1 MEDCQRK
8 MPLGEWM
15 TRLYGVI
22 DRQRLEITRLTA
34 ELATEHKVSSA
45 MQQQVEAIQGDNAAL
60 REDGERL
67 DLLEEWWEMS
77 GKNTSGERI
86 YTVRSHTTQA
96 TDASLR
102 GAIDMIRAA
111 LDAKDSGKVGYIRQG
126 SYTCNGSPRGCEGER
141 FGGCDHC
148 AALDAAKGE

>member
-1 MEDCQRK
+1 MKEKKHLAVNAMVEEWEAKIARLKADLAAMTSRYSRAAADIASFEDEVTGSKERINQ
-8 MPLGEWM
+8 
-15 TRLYGVI
+15 LYASHYQK
-22 DRQRLEITRLTA
+22 RAEITRLTA
-34 ELATEHKVSSA
+34 ELA
-45 MQQQVEAIQGDNAAL
+45 EAKKDNAAL
-60 REDGERL
+60 REDKERL

-111 LDAKDSGKVGYIRQG
+111 LDDAKQQEPLIK
-126 SYTCNGSPRGCEGER
+126 EE
-141 FGGCDHC
+141 
-148 AALDAAKGE
+148 E